1 MSEVPKLGKL
11 TFVVLATNAV
21 HERPCSTL
29 YRVKTNLQSSMS
41 QECMY
46 VYIYIYVCI
55 AYDGKVTFVTKND

>member
-11 TFVVLATNAV
+11 TFVVPATNAV

-46 VYIYIYVCI
+46 VYIYICMYCVRWKGDIC
-55 AYDGKVTFVTKND
+55 Y